1 MSDTLLL
8 ERHENV
14 ALLTLNRPQ
23 QRNALNTELRDA
35 ITATFATLAADNS
48 VSVVVLTGNG
58 PVFCAGFDLK
68 EFDKTPMQEI
78 FAGES
83 SRRYHDAL
91 RTFPKPLVAAVNGP
105 AMAGG
110 FDIVALSDL
119 RIAST
124 AASFGHPEIRFGS
137 GVMYGPLADLVGAA
151 RASEIVFRG
160 EPIDAAAA
168 LEHGLV
174 ANVVA
179 PDTLRTEV
187 LALAA
192 SVARSPLTALMS
204 VKRAVVERR
213 S

>member
-1 MSDTLLL
+1 MSDTLLI
-8 ERHENV
+8 ERHESV
-14 ALLTLNRPQ
+14 AILTLNRPQ
-23 QRNALNTELRDA
+23 QRNALSTELRDA
-35 ITATFATLAADNS
+35 ISSTLAAAAADDSIS
-48 VSVVVLTGNG
+48 VAVITGNG

-83 SRRYHDAL
+83 SVRYHQAL
-91 RTFPKPLVAAVNGP
+91 RTFPKPLIAAVNGA

-124 AASFGHPEIRFGS
+124 AATFGHPEIRFGS
-137 GVMYGPLADLVGAA
+137 GVMYGPLADLVGSA

-168 LEHGLV
+168 LEYGLV
-174 ANVVA
+174 TSVVA
-179 PDTLRTEV
+179 PDTLRPEALV
-187 LALAA
+187 LAA
-192 SVARSPLTALMS
+192 SVARSPLAALMS
-204 VKRAVVERR
+204 VKRAVIERR
-213 S
+213 G

>member
-1 MSDTLLL
+1 MSDCLVV
-8 ERHENV
+8 ERYANV
-14 ALLTLNRPQ
+14 ALLVLNRPG

-35 ITATFATLAADNS
+35 ISSTLAMLSSDDS
-48 VSVVVLTGNG
+48 VSVVVITGNG

-68 EFDKTPMQEI
+68 EFSDTPMQQV

-83 SRRYHDAL
+83 SRRYHEAL
-91 RTFPKPLVAAVNGP
+91 RTFPKPIVAAVNGP

-110 FDIVALSDL
+110 FDIAALSDL
-119 RIAST
+119 RVAST

-137 GVMYGPLADLVGAA
+137 GVMYGPLADLIGAA

-160 EPIDAAAA
+160 EPIDASAA
-168 LEHGLV
+168 LVCGLV
-174 ANVVA
+174 SSVV
-179 PDTLRTEV
+179 PPEDLRAEA
-187 LALAA
+187 LSLAA
-192 SVARSPLTALMS
+192 TIAKAPRSALVS